1 MSLVIRVLIGF
12 AAATGGLTFLV
23 YGIAQ
28 AIEVGSCGTDE
39 YGNSVG
45 PPCPPGMG
53 PMIALMV
60 LGTFVAI
67 VGAAIAGRLIRFI
80 AVIIV
85 AVLAGVGL
93 GIIDLNADDTR
104 PGYEIVVAV
113 VAPMLLFSL
122 PGLGKR
128 RTRPVFTIPQP
139 APAGPPSPAP
149 TPVTKADPEDIA
161 ARLRQLDQL
170 KESGLLDDAAYAEQR
185 KRILADL

>member
-1 MSLVIRVLIGF
+1 VSLVIRVLVGF
-12 AAATGGLTFLV
+12 AVATAGLTFLV

-60 LGTFVAI
+60 VGTFVAI

-80 AVIIV
+80 AVIVV
-85 AVLAGVGL
+85 AVLAGVVL
-93 GIIDLNADDTR
+93 GIVDLHTDDTR

-128 RTRPVFTIPQP
+128 RTARMPFART
-139 APAGPPSPAP
+139 APS
-149 TPVTKADPEDIA
+149 ADSAE
-161 ARLRQLDQL
+161 RLRQLDQL
-170 KESGLLDDAAYAEQR
+170 KESGLMDEAAYEEAR
-185 KRILADL
+185 RRL

>member
-60 LGTFVAI
+60 VGTFVAI

-85 AVLAGVGL
+85 AVLAGVVL
-93 GIIDLNADDTR
+93 GVVDLHADDTR

-128 RTRPVFTIPQP
+128 RARPVFTQSVPQP
-139 APAGPPSPAP
+139 TMQQP
-149 TPVTKADPEDIA
+149 TTTAKAEDIA
-161 ARLRQLDQL
+161 ARLRQLEQL
-170 KESGLLDDAAYAEQR
+170 KEAGLLDDAAYDERRRQ
-185 KRILADL
+185 ILADL